1 MGLQNFNFSYLF
13 SKLIYYH
20 HSFTQE
26 KIFQTKELE
35 EHHLE
40 LRNSLFKLNK
50 FSFGKKIT
58 SLSNTDVSYF
68 ARAW

>member
-1 MGLQNFNFSYLF
+1 MGLQIFNFSYLF